1 MLRWLI
7 LLLVLALPAR
17 AEEVV
22 LGLSHSE
29 VSITA
34 DFNGSELLIFGA
46 VKREAPMAQSP
57 LQVIVTVAGPSQA
70 LTVFRKD
77 HVSGI
82 WRNASGVTM
91 DRAPSFYALAS
102 SAPLADILSRSENL
116 RHDITIGRAIRA
128 VGISGKAGSVGEFRE
143 ALIRLRSKEG
153 LYQVLENGVTFN
165 EQTLFRTTIQ
175 MPANLTEGTYTTR
188 IFLIRDQKVVNWAAT
203 PIEVR
208 KVGLERFLFA
218 LSREQSL
225 VYGLLSLAI
234 AIAAGW
240 GASTLFRMLR
250 NG

>member
-1 MLRWLI
+1 MVRWLI
-7 LLLVLALPAR
+7 FLLLLALPAR
-17 AEEVV
+17 AEQVV

-46 VKREAPMAQSP
+46 VKREAPMADLP

-77 HVSGI
+77 HTGGI

-102 SAPLADILSRSENL
+102 SAPLDDILSRSENL
-116 RHDITIGRAIRA
+116 RHDITIKRAIRA
-128 VGISGKAGSVGEFRE
+128 VGISGKAGGVGEFRE
-143 ALIRLRSKEG
+143 ALIRLRTREG
-153 LYQVLENGVTFN
+153 LYQVLEGEVSFR
-165 EQTLFRTTIQ
+165 EQTLFRTAIT

-188 IFLIRDQKVVNWAAT
+188 IFLIRDQEVVNWVSS

-208 KVGLERFLFA
+208 KVGLERFLFT

-225 VYGLLSLAI
+225 VYGLLSIAI

-240 GASTLFRMLR
+240 GASTAFRMLR